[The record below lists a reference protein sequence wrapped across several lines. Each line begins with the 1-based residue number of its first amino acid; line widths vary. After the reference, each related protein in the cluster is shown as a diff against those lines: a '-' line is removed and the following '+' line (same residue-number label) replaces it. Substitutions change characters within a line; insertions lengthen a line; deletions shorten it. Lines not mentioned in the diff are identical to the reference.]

1 MLQSDVTAA
10 RNETEDAQQ
19 ELAAYKETMMSLER
33 ELSSSHDVENMLNE
47 QV

>member
-1 MLQSDVTAA
+1 MLRGDVTAA
-10 RNETEDAQQ
+10 RNETEDARQ

-33 ELSSSHDVENMLNE
+33 ELSSSHEVESVLNE